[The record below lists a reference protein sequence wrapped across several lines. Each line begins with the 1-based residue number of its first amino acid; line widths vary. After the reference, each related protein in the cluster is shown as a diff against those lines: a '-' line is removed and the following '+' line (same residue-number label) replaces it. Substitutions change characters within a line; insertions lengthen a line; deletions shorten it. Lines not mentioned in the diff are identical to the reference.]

1 MNPVAVWRRLGMGT
15 VACVMALVLALPS
28 GAAGDIAVR
37 ADAGAAGDAGDTEL
51 TLGTPVLSARRAPGL
66 MAQQS
71 GQLALAT
78 ELGGIMASAP
88 PDSCL
93 VVATGQQVLYRYQGD
108 RELSPASTMKLIT
121 AAVAT
126 EVLGPD
132 HRWTTAARSVEPAV
146 AGVLNGDLYL
156 VGGGDP
162 LLSTSGYAA
171 SLPDPL
177 TRLTSPLEQ
186 LADAV
191 VGAGITRVTGAVVG
205 DGSRYDDEV
214 VVASWPASY
223 QLGSTVGSLG
233 ALRVNAGREGW
244 TDNPA
249 AVTVGGNGGNPSLL
263 AAATFTRLLEARGVA
278 VDGPA
283 AVGVAPVAARPIAE
297 MVSPELGDMLAEL
310 LAWSDNGLA
319 ELVVKEMGLVVSGT
333 PTTAGGIAVV
343 VSTLG
348 TWGLADQG
356 ADEELVFVDG
366 SGLDAGNR
374 LTCDALAGLV
384 VRLGNDAE
392 IPGGDVPGGDVPGG
406 DVLEG
411 LARPGSPGTL
421 WGRLGEPAA
430 IGRVRAKTGT
440 LTTVRGLTGDVASA
454 VAGSVGFAFLVNAPP
469 FAAGLSHDTADAVV
483 RVLLE
488 YPRLPDPDVLAPRRP
503 IAEA

>member
-1 MNPVAVWRRLGMGT
+1 MNPVAIWRRLGMGT
-15 VACVMALVLALPS
+15 VACVMVLVLVLPS
-28 GAAGDIAVR
+28 GAAGEPSVR
-37 ADAGAAGDAGDTEL
+37 GDAGDAGDAEL
-51 TLGTPVLSARRAPGL
+51 ALGTPVLSARRAPGF
-66 MAQQS
+66 MAEQS
-71 GQLALAT
+71 GQLALTT
-78 ELGGIMASAP
+78 ELDGIMASAP

-93 VVATGQQVLYRYQGD
+93 VVATGQRVLYRYQGD
-108 RELSPASTMKLIT
+108 RALSPASTMKLIT
-121 AAVAT
+121 AAVAI

-146 AGVLNGDLYL
+146 AGVLDGDLYL

-214 VVASWPASY
+214 VVATWPASY

-244 TDNPA
+244 ADNPA
-249 AVTVGGNGGNPSLL
+249 VVTVGGNGGNPSLL

-297 MVSPELGDMLAEL
+297 MVSPQLGDMLDEL

-333 PTTAGGIAVV
+333 PTTPGGIAVV
-343 VSTLG
+343 VSTLDA
-348 TWGLADQG
+348 WGLAGQSAGDG
-356 ADEELVFVDG
+356 DEGLVFVEG
-366 SGLDAGNR
+366 SGLDTGNR
-374 LTCDALAGLV
+374 LSCDVLAGLV
-384 VRLGNDAE
+384 SLLGNDDDARS
-392 IPGGDVPGGDVPGG
+392 GDVRRV
-406 DVLEG
+406 DVLDG

-440 LTTVRGLTGDVASA
+440 LNTVRGLTGDVASA

-488 YPRLPDPDVLAPRRP
+488 YPRLPDPDVLGPRRP

>member
-1 MNPVAVWRRLGMGT
+1 MAGTSTVNPVAIWRRLCMGT
-15 VACVMALVLALPS
+15 VACVMALVLVLPS
-28 GAAGDIAVR
+28 
-37 ADAGAAGDAGDTEL
+37 GAAGDAGDTEL

-78 ELGGIMASAP
+78 ELGDIMASAP

-108 RELSPASTMKLIT
+108 RALSPASTMKLIT

-132 HRWTTAARSVEPAV
+132 HRWTTVARSVEPAV

-214 VVASWPASY
+214 VVAGWPASY

-244 TDNPA
+244 ANNPA

-263 AAATFTRLLEARGVA
+263 AAATFTRLLETRGVA

-283 AVGVAPVAARPIAE
+283 AVGVTPVAAQPIAE
-297 MVSPELGDMLAEL
+297 MVSPQLGDMLDEL

-333 PTTAGGIAVV
+333 PTTPGGIAVV
-343 VSTLG
+343 VSTLD

-366 SGLDAGNR
+366 SGLDTGNR

-384 VRLGNDAE
+384 VRLGNDAD
-392 IPGGDVPGGDVPGG
+392 IPGGDVPGG

-440 LTTVRGLTGDVASA
+440 LTSVRGLTGDVASA
-454 VAGSVGFAFLVNAPP
+454 VAGRVGFAFLANALP
-469 FAAGLSHDTADAVV
+469 FAPGLSHDTADAVV

-488 YPRLPDPDVLAPRRP
+488 YPRLPDPDVLGPRRP
-503 IAEA
+503 IAEG